1 MNFKQWISNREI
13 QKANYEKWISKSKIQ
28 KVNFKSEFQKV
39 SFEKWVLKSD
49 FQKVNFQK
57 KRATD
62 VFRWLNIGGELNNIK
77 NGISL
82 RFFSVSELKFSM
94 EGGNVWNFKI
104 I

>member
-1 MNFKQWISNREI
+1 MKTLFRFTNVH
-13 QKANYEKWISKSKIQ
+13 SKI
-28 KVNFKSEFQKV
+28 
-39 SFEKWVLKSD
+39 
-49 FQKVNFQK
+49 

-82 RFFSVSELKFSM
+82 RFFSVSELKFCM

>member
-1 MNFKQWISNREI
+1 M
-13 QKANYEKWISKSKIQ
+13 
-28 KVNFKSEFQKV
+28 
-39 SFEKWVLKSD
+39 
-49 FQKVNFQK
+49 

-62 VFRWLNIGGELNNIK
+62 GFSWLNIGEALNNTK